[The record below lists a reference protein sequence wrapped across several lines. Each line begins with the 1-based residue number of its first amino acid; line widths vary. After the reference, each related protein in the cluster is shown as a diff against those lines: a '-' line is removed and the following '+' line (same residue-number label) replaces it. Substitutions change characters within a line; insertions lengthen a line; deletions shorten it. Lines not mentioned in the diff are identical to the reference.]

1 MNKRLTSV
9 LLAAMV
15 GGVAVAAG
23 CKEKP
28 PRQVEPDT
36 RVYGERFLEP
46 GEMGHNERID
56 LAQQRAG
63 ARADASLHEFHFDR
77 SGSLNTLGEEKLGMM
92 LAPDESVATTQPAS
106 NTAVPLVV
114 YIDTP
119 EDDRTWSAR
128 KDAVAHFAGAH
139 GWTDTQIEIRHGTN
153 REVATPTA
161 SLLSD
166 KDRAAKDAAQ
176 AAKEDLTMKTK

>member
-1 MNKRLTSV
+1 MNERLTSV
-9 LLAAMV
+9 MLAAMV
-15 GGVAVAAG
+15 GSVAVAAG
-23 CKEKP
+23 CKERP
-28 PRQVEPDT
+28 PRQLEPDT
-36 RVYGERFLEP
+36 RMYGQRFLEP

-77 SGSLNTLGEEKLGMM
+77 SGGLNTLGEEKLGLM
-92 LAPDESVATTQPAS
+92 LAPDESIATTQPAS
-106 NTAVPLVV
+106 SSAVPFVV
-114 YIDTP
+114 YVDTP
-119 EDDRTWSAR
+119 EDDGTWSAK
-128 KDAVAHFAGAH
+128 KDAVARFASAH
-139 GWTDTQIEIRHGTN
+139 GWTDGQIEVRHGTN